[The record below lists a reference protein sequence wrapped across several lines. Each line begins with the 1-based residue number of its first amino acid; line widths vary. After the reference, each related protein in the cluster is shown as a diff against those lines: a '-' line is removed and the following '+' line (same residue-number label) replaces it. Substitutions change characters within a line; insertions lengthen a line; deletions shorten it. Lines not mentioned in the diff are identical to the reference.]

1 MARLTRYEFQSVW
14 TMAASPLEV
23 YDALEELGDYP
34 LWWTEVKEAERL
46 DDTHFRLRCRSF
58 LPYDLTFVTEQ
69 ARRDRDAGV
78 LEARM
83 EGDLEGFSRW
93 TISAD
98 GVGSR
103 LVFDEVV
110 TTNKKM
116 LNLLAPLARP
126 AFKANHTIMM
136 RNGRRGLTAYLGG
149 FRRGRGSA

>member
-1 MARLTRYEFQSVW
+1 MSGFTRYEFQSVW
-14 TMAASPLEV
+14 TMDATPADV

-34 LWWTEVKEAERL
+34 LWWPEVKEVVRI
-46 DDTHFRLRCRSF
+46 DDTRYRLRCRSL
-58 LPYDLTFVTEQ
+58 LPYDLRFVTEQ

-78 LEARM
+78 LEAKM

-98 GVGSR
+98 GTGSR

-110 TTNKKM
+110 ITNKRM

-126 AFKANHTIMM
+126 AFKANHALMM
-136 RNGRRGLTAYLGG
+136 RNGKRGLTAYLGG
-149 FRRGRGSA
+149 FRRGRSAG